1 MSAKFLEGFSGKFA
15 EQWTTTLLTPAFVFW
30 AGGAIAALQKFGWT
44 TFSAWFI
51 PLPEPLQI
59 ASLFGIFLTIS
70 ISAFIIQRFDLAV
83 IRFLEG
89 YWSPYFKRLTH
100 ILIQQQ
106 RNRRNQ
112 IKQQLASLN
121 DRGLDT
127 LDSTKNS
134 QHFQLSAQFMSFPKD
149 NDLLPT
155 RLGNI
160 LRAAERRPLKR
171 YGLDAIVC
179 WSRLWLLL
187 PEAPRTDLTAAR
199 ADLNAAARVWLWSI
213 LFMIWCPIFGAW
225 WALLGAIV
233 ALWTYYTWL
242 LDAASI
248 YAELINAAF
257 DTHRHLLY
265 KSLRFPLPVNSSTEI
280 QAGQQLNQYI
290 WQEQTTAIDFHD

>member
-30 AGGAIAALQKFGWT
+30 AGGAIAALQKFGWQT
-44 TFSAWFI
+44 LSAWFI

-59 ASLFGIFLTIS
+59 ASLFGIFITIS
-70 ISAFIIQRFDLAV
+70 VSAFIIQRFDLAV

-89 YWSPYFKRLTH
+89 YWPQSFQWFTK
-100 ILIQQQ
+100 ILIQLQRNQ
-106 RNRRNQ
+106 RNR
-112 IKQQLASLN
+112 IKKQLANLN
-121 DRGLDT
+121 NPGLDT
-127 LDSTKNS
+127 LDSIKKS
-134 QHFQLSAQFMSFPKD
+134 QHFQLSAQFMSFPKND
-149 NDLLPT
+149 DLLPT

-160 LRAAERRPLKR
+160 LRSAERRPLKR

-187 PEAPRTDLTAAR
+187 PEAPRTDLTTAR
-199 ADLNAAARVWLWSI
+199 NDLNAAARVWLWSV
-213 LFMIWCPIFGAW
+213 LFMIWGPIFGAW
-225 WALLGAIV
+225 WAMGGAIV

-265 KSLRFPLPVNSSTEI
+265 KSLRFPLPTNSHTEI
-280 QAGQQLNQYI
+280 QAGKQLNQYI
-290 WQEQTTAIDFHD
+290 WQEQTAAIDFHD

>member
-30 AGGAIAALQKFGWT
+30 AGGAIAAYQKFGWT
-44 TFSAWFI
+44 ACSSWFI

-59 ASLFGIFLTIS
+59 ASLFGIFLTIA

-89 YWSPYFKRLTH
+89 YWTKPFTALTKFLTQREKH
-100 ILIQQQ
+100 R
-106 RNRRNQ
+106 RNR
-112 IKQQLASLN
+112 IKTKLAKLN
-121 DRGLDT
+121 DRFET
-127 LDSTKNS
+127 LDPIEQT
-134 QHFQLSAQFMSFPKD
+134 QHFQLSTQFNQIPKEP
-149 NDLLPT
+149 DLLPT

-160 LRAAERRPLKR
+160 LRGAERRPLKR

-199 ADLNAAARVWLWSI
+199 TDLNAAARVWLWSI
-213 LFMIWCPIFGAW
+213 LFMLWCPIFGAW
-225 WALLGAIV
+225 WAMGGAIV

-265 KSLRFPLPVNSSTEI
+265 KSLRFPLPVNSQTEI

-290 WQEQTTAIDFHD
+290 WQEQTAAIDFHD